1 MQICTM
7 TEKNRY
13 IYVYVY
19 MQWWSELLSPLVNI
33 IVIFYL
39 KTFQK
44 SNLSLENKNLK
55 WEEIS

>member
-7 TEKNRY
+7 TEKK